1 MGNAKRT
8 SSQSKKESRDMLM
21 IAGGILIAFAIMAVF
36 RHIGAIITVL
46 FVLWLIGHFCG
57 S

>member
-1 MGNAKRT
+1 
-8 SSQSKKESRDMLM
+8 M